1 MASAK
6 PISAPGNPA
15 KYFYTPSTK
24 LTPTTRADISS
35 ALLDLLARLDV
46 HREPS
51 TPAAEVSEPS
61 GEVDNADIRADGK
74 KKNNPP
80 SEISNKAKKQ
90 QIRKDKKQ
98 QQLQTQHQRQ
108 EHQQQS
114 LVSSDPAMFAK
125 PAPRTQFW
133 FEKYLWF
140 VSSDGYLV
148 LSGRYSQ
155 QSALLLTRHLSEHDV
170 VVSAQSSSSS
180 LVVVKN
186 HLKVAVVPPSTLSQ
200 AATLAL
206 STSVAWDNNA
216 LVEAWW
222 CRASAVAVDTN
233 VEEALTGASGDAA
246 DLDFRFEVTVN
257 GKMKIPIGAP
267 NLAMGFGILFLVDEE
282 SAGRRRRLRVVDES
296 AVASYKTAETGEDME
311 DRGPDQNEP
320 VANDALDDEADDEID
335 DEEEPNI
342 LPESS
347 DFDASDNSDQESASG
362 ESDENSTPSM
372 VSSILSTPR
381 SGSPAPSSLP
391 RGKRSK
397 LKKISTKYADQDD
410 EDRALRMKILG
421 STKSEQRQLLEQGRL
436 ARRAAREQEILDQK
450 RKEEEA
456 ALQNRVRRKE
466 ATETQRVP
474 VRADVLLANDAEE
487 IAEIV
492 PYDRLVA
499 RPSREDNLLAA
510 VPICAP
516 WPALHK
522 VKYKVKLLPGVGKRG
537 KTLKKCQQ
545 YFVGGMNSL
554 VDKNSRDV
562 ERCWPKEVF
571 LIGALADA
579 EITLPVGVA
588 KFRAAI
594 PNATSGGQSAKKS
607 GGVHGGGVGG
617 ASAVKNVKTAQQ
629 LPTQSHGKSSKS
641 SKKKSATK

>member
-1 MASAK
+1 MSSSTRS
-6 PISAPGNPA
+6 ISAPGNPA

-24 LTPTTRADISS
+24 LTPTTRADIST

-46 HREPS
+46 HREQRS
-51 TPAAEVSEPS
+51 TSATEHHPEPS
-61 GEVDNADIRADGK
+61 GEVDNVDHQADGK
-74 KKNNPP
+74 KKTT

-90 QIRKDKKQ
+90 QVRKDRKQ
-98 QQLQTQHQRQ
+98 QQLQTQQQRQ
-108 EHQQQS
+108 QHQQQS
-114 LVSSDPAMFAK
+114 LVSSDPAIFAK

-148 LSGRYSQ
+148 LTGRYSQ

-170 VVSAQSSSSS
+170 VVSALSSSSS

-206 STSVAWDNNA
+206 STSVAWDNNG

-222 CRASAVAVDTN
+222 CRAGAVAVDTN
-233 VEEALTGASGDAA
+233 VEEALKAGGASGDAA
-246 DLDFRFEVTVN
+246 DVDFRFEVTVN
-257 GKMKIPIGAP
+257 DKMKMPIGAP
-267 NLAMGFGILFLVDEE
+267 NLVMGFGILFLVDEE
-282 SAGRRRRLRVVDES
+282 SAGRRGRLRLADDS
-296 AVASYKTAETGEDME
+296 AVASYKPAETGDEME
-311 DRGPDQNEP
+311 DRGPDQDGQL
-320 VANDALDDEADDEID
+320 ANDALEDEAQD

-342 LPESS
+342 LPQSS
-347 DFDASDNSDQESASG
+347 SSDASDNSDQESASSG

-410 EDRALRMKILG
+410 EDRALRMKLLG
-421 STKSEQRQLLEQGRL
+421 STKSEQRQLLEQDRL
-436 ARRAAREQEILDQK
+436 ARRAAREQELMDQK

-474 VRADVLLANDAEE
+474 VRADVLLANDADE

-545 YFVGGMNSL
+545 YFVGGMGSL
-554 VDKNSRDV
+554 VDKNSRDM
-562 ERCWPKEVF
+562 ERCWPKEIF
-571 LIGALADA
+571 LIGALTDA
-579 EITLPVGVA
+579 EVTLPVGVA

-594 PNATSGGQSAKKS
+594 PNATGGGQSAKKS
-607 GGVHGGGVGG
+607 GGTTSGI
-617 ASAVKNVKTAQQ
+617 KNAKTAQQ
-629 LPTQSHGKSSKS
+629 LQTQSHGKSKS
-641 SKKKSATK
+641 SKKKSAK

>member
-1 MASAK
+1 MASAR

-24 LTPTTRADISS
+24 LSPTTRADIST

-46 HREPS
+46 HREQS
-51 TPAAEVSEPS
+51 TPATEISEPS
-61 GEVDNADIRADGK
+61 GEVDNVDHQADGK
-74 KKNNPP
+74 KTNNPP
-80 SEISNKAKKQ
+80 SEISNKAKKHQ
-90 QIRKDKKQ
+90 VRKDKKQ
-98 QQLQTQHQRQ
+98 QQLQTQQQRQ

-114 LVSSDPAMFAK
+114 LVSSSDPAVFAK

-206 STSVAWDNNA
+206 STSVAWDNNG

-222 CRASAVAVDTN
+222 CRAGAVAVDTN

-246 DLDFRFEVTVN
+246 DLDFRFEVTVID
-257 GKMKIPIGAP
+257 KMKIPIGAP
-267 NLAMGFGILFLVDEE
+267 NLVMGFGILFLVDEE
-282 SAGRRRRLRVVDES
+282 STGRQGRLRVADES
-296 AVASYKTAETGEDME
+296 AVASYKPAETGDEIEDG
-311 DRGPDQNEP
+311 GPDQNEQ
-320 VANDALDDEADDEID
+320 VANDASDDEVED
-335 DEEEPNI
+335 DEEPNT

-347 DFDASDNSDQESASG
+347 NSDASDNSDQESASG

-421 STKSEQRQLLEQGRL
+421 STKSEQRQLLEQDRL
-436 ARRAAREQEILDQK
+436 ARRAAREQELLDQK

-487 IAEIV
+487 IEEIV

-537 KTLKKCQQ
+537 KTLRKCQQ
-545 YFVGGMNSL
+545 YFVGGMSSL
-554 VDKNSRDV
+554 IDKNSRDV

-571 LIGALADA
+571 LIGALTDA

-594 PNATSGGQSAKKS
+594 PNATSGGQSANKS
-607 GGVHGGGVGG
+607 GGVQGGG
-617 ASAVKNVKTAQQ
+617 ASGIKNAKTTAQQ
-629 LPTQSHGKSSKS
+629 LQTQSHGKSKS
-641 SKKKSATK
+641 SKKKSAKK

>member
-1 MASAK
+1 MASTR

-24 LTPTTRADISS
+24 LTPTTRADIST

-46 HREPS
+46 HKEQS
-51 TPAAEVSEPS
+51 TPAAEVSELR
-61 GEVDNADIRADGK
+61 GEVDNVDLQADGK
-74 KKNNPP
+74 FNNPP

-90 QIRKDKKQ
+90 QVRKDKKQ

-125 PAPRTQFW
+125 PAPHTQFW

-155 QSALLLTRHLSEHDV
+155 QSAMLLTRHLSEHDV

-186 HLKVAVVPPSTLSQ
+186 HLKVAVVPPPSTLSQ

-206 STSVAWDNNA
+206 STSVAWDNNG

-222 CRASAVAVDTN
+222 CRAGAVAVDTN

-246 DLDFRFEVTVN
+246 DLDFRFEVTFN
-257 GKMKIPIGAP
+257 DKMKIPIGAP
-267 NLAMGFGILFLVDEE
+267 NLVMGFGILFLVDEE
-282 SAGRRRRLRVVDES
+282 SAGRRGRLRVVDES
-296 AVASYKTAETGEDME
+296 AVASYKPAETGEEME
-311 DRGPDQNEP
+311 DRGPDQNEQ
-320 VANDALDDEADDEID
+320 VANDAVDDEVE
-335 DEEEPNI
+335 DEEESNI
-342 LPESS
+342 LPESTNS
-347 DFDASDNSDQESASG
+347 DASDNSDHESASG

-421 STKSEQRQLLEQGRL
+421 STKSEQRQLLEQDRL
-436 ARRAAREQEILDQK
+436 ARRAAREQELLDQK

-545 YFVGGMNSL
+545 YFVGGMSSL

-571 LIGALADA
+571 LIDALTDA

-607 GGVHGGGVGG
+607 SGG
-617 ASAVKNVKTAQQ
+617 ALSGIKNAKTAQQ

-641 SKKKSATK
+641 SKKKSAK